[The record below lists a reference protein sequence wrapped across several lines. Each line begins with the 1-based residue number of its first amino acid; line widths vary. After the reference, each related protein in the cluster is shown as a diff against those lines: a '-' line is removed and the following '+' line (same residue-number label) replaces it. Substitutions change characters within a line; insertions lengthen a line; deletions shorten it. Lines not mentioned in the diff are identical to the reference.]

1 MVRGFVVSRVTGFIR
16 FAMRFR
22 LCSSTKRL
30 STNKYDLVARQTDTL
45 ARLDPGS
52 RVAIIRLRS
61 LGDCV
66 LSTPAIHLLK
76 QARPDLEIAVVVED
90 RFAAVFEHVLP
101 PEIGAVRGFNP
112 ALCLNLH
119 GGPRSA
125 VLTLLSGARFRAGF
139 DIFQPGFVYNTPI
152 PTAQEIL
159 GVTRRVHTAEH
170 AAAAMFYL
178 GLPIAAVPRAR
189 MPAPAGRSKYAPD
202 EPYAVIHPL
211 AATPE
216 KTWPSDNFVALANH
230 IESALGLRPVVIA
243 GAGEDLSAFGKWR
256 TVAGAPLGEV
266 ARLMRDAAFFA
277 GNDSG
282 PAHVAAAFGVPQV
295 VFFGPSDSEVWA
307 PWRTPAEVLKA
318 AGAINS
324 ISVGQAIQAIERLR
338 VEITS

>member
-1 MVRGFVVSRVTGFIR
+1 M
-16 FAMRFR
+16 AQ
-22 LCSSTKRL
+22 
-30 STNKYDLVARQTDTL
+30 QTDTL

-76 QARPDLEIAVVVED
+76 QARPNLQIAVVVEP
-90 RFAAVFEHVLP
+90 RFAGVFEGNPDVARVLP
-101 PEIGAVRGFNP
+101 PETSAIREFKP

-119 GGPRSA
+119 GGPSSA
-125 VLTLLSGARFRAGF
+125 KLTMLSGARFGAGF
-139 DIFQPGFVYNTPI
+139 DIFRPSLVYNVRI
-152 PTAQEIL
+152 PTAQKIL

-178 GLPIAAVPRAR
+178 GVPIAAVPRAR

-211 AATPE
+211 AATRE
-216 KTWPSDNFVALANH
+216 KTWPSGNFVALAEYIH
-230 IESALGLRPVVIA
+230 SALGLRPVVVA
-243 GAGEDLSAFGKWR
+243 GEGEDLTPFYKWR
-256 TVAGAPLGEV
+256 TMAGAPLSEV
-266 ARLMRDAAFFA
+266 ARLMRDAAFFV

-282 PAHVAAAFGVPQV
+282 PAHVAAAFGVPQL

-307 PWRTPAEVLKA
+307 PWQTPAEVLQTETMKNP
-318 AGAINS
+318 INS
-324 ISVGQAIQAIERLR
+324 ISIDQAKQAIERLR
-338 VEITS
+338 AEIKS

>member
-1 MVRGFVVSRVTGFIR
+1 MG
-16 FAMRFR
+16 
-22 LCSSTKRL
+22 
-30 STNKYDLVARQTDTL
+30 RQIDTL

-76 QARPDLEIAVVVED
+76 QARPDLQVAVVVED
-90 RFAAVFEHVLP
+90 RFAAVFEGNPDIARVLP
-101 PEIGAVRGFNP
+101 PEIAAVRGFKP

-125 VLTLLSGARFRAGF
+125 ALTLLSGARFRAGF
-139 DIFQPGFVYNTPI
+139 DIFRPVIIYNTRI

-159 GVTRRVHTAEH
+159 GVRRRVHTAEH

-178 GLPIAAVPRAR
+178 GVPMAPLSINTVPRAR

-211 AATPE
+211 AATAE

-243 GAGEDLSAFGKWR
+243 GAGEDLTAFNRWR
-256 TVAGAPLGEV
+256 MVAGAPLAEV
-266 ARLMRDAAFFA
+266 ARLMRDAALFA

-307 PWRTPAEVLKA
+307 PWQTPAEVLKA
-318 AGAINS
+318 EGPKNPINS
-324 ISVGQAIQAIERLR
+324 ISIGQAIQAIERLR

>member
-1 MVRGFVVSRVTGFIR
+1 M
-16 FAMRFR
+16 AQ
-22 LCSSTKRL
+22 
-30 STNKYDLVARQTDTL
+30 QTDTL

-76 QARPDLEIAVVVED
+76 QARPDLEIAVVVEP
-90 RFAAVFEHVLP
+90 RFAAVFEGNPDVVRILA
-101 PEIGAVRGFNP
+101 PEVAALREFKP

-125 VLTLLSGARFRAGF
+125 VLTLSSGARFCAGF
-139 DIFQPGFVYNTPI
+139 DIFRPGFLYSTRI
-152 PTAQEIL
+152 PTAQKIL

-178 GLPIAAVPRAR
+178 GVPIMAVPRAQV
-189 MPAPAGRSKYAPD
+189 PAPAGRSKYAPD

-216 KTWPSDNFVALANH
+216 KTWPSENFVALANH
-230 IESALGLRPVVIA
+230 IQSALGLRPVVIA
-243 GAGEDLSAFGKWR
+243 GAGEDLTPFYKWR

-282 PAHVAAAFGVPQV
+282 PAHVAAAFGIPQV

-307 PWRTPAEVLKA
+307 PWQTPAEVLKA
-318 AGAINS
+318 TGAISS
-324 ISVGQAIQAIERLR
+324 ISVARAIQAIERLR